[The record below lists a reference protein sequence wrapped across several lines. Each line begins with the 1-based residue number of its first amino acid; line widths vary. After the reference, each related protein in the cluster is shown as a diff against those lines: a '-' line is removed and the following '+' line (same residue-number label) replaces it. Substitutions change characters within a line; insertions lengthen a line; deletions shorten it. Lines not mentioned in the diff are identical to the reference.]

1 MIGTPLALLAEWL
14 FVICYLLIANT
25 NQLPLSQIKIYGRPV
40 AFDSNWR
47 TIMKIKFFI
56 LATVWVIWGVFVCG
70 CIFIDGNSF
79 RIETVS
85 GPGTVISEERAV
97 PTFNQISLKGPG
109 KVILTKGENQNVQ
122 VNTDANIM
130 PHIRTE
136 VKDDR
141 LVISHGKK
149 NLRPTVLTFHIT
161 VANLKGVSISGSG
174 LISGNDEFNSDS
186 FYADIAG
193 SGDIAINVAANNLES
208 NISGS
213 GSIYLSGSANSY
225 DATITGSGDVDAFEL
240 QTRDSSVVIT
250 GSGNC
255 QVNVSDQLQAKITG
269 SGDVL
274 YKGYPK
280 INQTITGSG
289 SVKDRN

>member
-1 MIGTPLALLAEWL
+1 
-14 FVICYLLIANT
+14 
-25 NQLPLSQIKIYGRPV
+25 
-40 AFDSNWR
+40 
-47 TIMKIKFFI
+47 MKIKFFI
-56 LATVWVIWGVFVCG
+56 LATVWVISDVFVCG
-70 CIFIDGNSF
+70 CIVIDGNSF

-85 GPGTVISEERAV
+85 GSGTVISEERAV
-97 PTFNQISLKGPG
+97 PTFNQISLKGSG
-109 KVILTKGENQNVQ
+109 KVILTKGENQNVR
-122 VNTDANIM
+122 VSTDDNIM
-130 PHIRTE
+130 PHIKTE
-136 VKDDR
+136 VEDGK
-141 LVISHGKK
+141 LVISHERK
-149 NLRPTVLTFHIT
+149 NIRPTVLTLHIN

-174 LISGNDEFNSDS
+174 DITGNEEFNSDR

-193 SGDIAINVAANNLES
+193 SGDIAIKVSAERMES

-213 GSIYLSGSANSY
+213 GSIYLSGSTNSY
-225 DATITGSGDVDAFEL
+225 EATITGSGDVDAFEL
-240 QTRDSSVVIT
+240 KARDSSVVIT

-255 QVNVSDQLQAKITG
+255 RVNVSNRLKAKITG